1 MGRPTGP
8 TIEAG
13 VGIVRKPK
21 KIKPDGA
28 LPSSS
33 VALTPDMLARDGS
46 EHGHQSA
53 VIVWAS
59 EQQRL
64 AGFEPLEW
72 LHAIPNGGD
81 RDRIT
86 AGRMKAEGVKS
97 GVLDLFL
104 PHARG
109 GYHGLYIEM
118 KKPAKRLTNGKQ
130 SPQGVLSDN
139 QKSFIKFVSKEGYAA
154 VTCWTWEQARD
165 VILTYFRWPTTPQHD
180 KCRP

>member
-1 MGRPTGP
+1 MGRPQGP
-8 TIEAG
+8 VIEAG
-13 VGIVRKPK
+13 VGIIRKPK
-21 KIKPDGA
+21 KPA
-28 LPSSS
+28 RSAAQS
-33 VALTPDMLARDGS
+33 VALTPEMMARDGS

-53 VIVWAS
+53 LMVWAS
-59 EQQRL
+59 EQERL
-64 AGFEPLEW
+64 PGFEPLRW

-109 GYHGLYIEM
+109 GYFGLMIEM
-118 KKPAKRLTNGKQ
+118 KKPEQILTNGKK
-130 SPQGVLSDN
+130 SPAGTLSDN
-139 QKSFIKFVSKEGYAA
+139 QKSYIKFVKAEGFAA

-165 VILTYFRWPTTPQHD
+165 VLLLYFTWAPTAQQP
-180 KCRP
+180 KVVP